1 VLGNFRTR
9 SRRPDFASQPAARL
23 PDHASSQI
31 CHFSFFGEVI
41 AAMVNLII
49 PDKWQ
54 QDAVKLLREGIDV
67 VVHAPTG
74 AGKTY
79 IFELLYES
87 LKGQAVYTV
96 PTRALANDKLA
107 EWRARGWDVGISTG
121 DLAENLDA
129 RVVVATLETQ
139 KGRFLRR
146 DGPRLLVVDEYQ
158 LIADPIRGTSYE
170 VILSLAPPETQ
181 LLLLSGSVGN
191 PADVVEWLRRI
202 GRSAELIS
210 HQQRP
215 VQLDEVMLSDLPVSA
230 PGAVRGY
237 WPKLIS
243 RALLADLGPVLIFAP
258 RRQMAE
264 DLATALSSTL
274 PLDEPLTLT
283 QEQNALLGDR
293 LGKLLRNRV
302 AFHHSG
308 LGYMVRAGIIEP
320 LAKRGQ
326 LRVVVATMG
335 LAAGINFS
343 MRSVLVTGT
352 HYQAGNFQRQVRPD
366 ELLQMFGRAGRRGLD
381 EFGYVLVTPD
391 IPRLHDAHPLKLRRA
406 EPVDWPTAI
415 GVMREAVL
423 RDEDPFLKAKELV
436 ARLFSW
442 KPLTVGVERFYAI
455 NAHSAGSGEVAP
467 SVSSLPAYDPP
478 CGLPV
483 DGERARL
490 VRRHDREMLTPEGIW
505 EPQPPATTAPL
516 GELLVRLPTGHW
528 RPALNIAAIAQKHG
542 FGALCKIRFGQPIR
556 QAQGDSNQQAQDRPR
571 QASGKFEYGR
581 EVALAAPKH
590 ESWVPAKW
598 LRKLLRERFPV
609 LAAVKDWQPEE
620 FLKQV
625 LPVVEAEMRGRLHEQ
640 WVRDGMIF
648 GRFRFSDVPVT
659 GYRDG
664 RGRVLA
670 SPETRRTYPVVCQ
683 PCRLKAD
690 CEALEL
696 SVSPALA
703 WRQLGLVDPKGVPTR
718 RGIIFSFFN
727 QGEGLAIAAALEEPD
742 YAIEDLIFDLA
753 NLRVGHRFSLDE
765 TYSHGRLGAVCQT
778 VYQRGE
784 YPGYLELG
792 LPIAYGPGGSE
803 VVRDVVAHQV
813 PRHRLVSETVRHGDI
828 ERALTE
834 WRSLLRQ
841 IAQAPAYDWD
851 RWLRLRETASA
862 YVHSTRSPARDPLPQ
877 LAPAQSQRY
886 SGRFISRLARSA

>member
-1 VLGNFRTR
+1 M
-9 SRRPDFASQPAARL
+9 
-23 PDHASSQI
+23 
-31 CHFSFFGEVI
+31 EVI

-139 KGRFLRR
+139 KSRFLRR

-191 PADVVEWLRRI
+191 PGDVAEWLRRI
-202 GRSAELIS
+202 GRCAELIS

-230 PGAVRGY
+230 PGTVRGY

-243 RALLADLGPVLIFAP
+243 RALFADLGPVLIFAP

-283 QEQNALLGDR
+283 QEQHALVGDR

-308 LGYMVRAGIIEP
+308 LSYAVRAGIIEP

-381 EFGYVLVTPD
+381 DFGYVLVTPD
-391 IPRLHDAHPLKLRRA
+391 IPRLHDSHPLKLRRA
-406 EPVDWPTAI
+406 EPVDWPTMI

-436 ARLFSW
+436 ARLFWS
-442 KPLTVGVERFYAI
+442 KPVTVGVERFYGIKAYSTGSAQPHSPGVGQADSTSTEPPDSANSSPI
-455 NAHSAGSGEVAP
+455 N
-467 SVSSLPAYDPP
+467 DPL

-490 VRRHDREMLTPEGIW
+490 VRRHDREMLTPGGTW
-505 EPQPPATTAPL
+505 EPQPLATDARL
-516 GELLVRLPTGHW
+516 GELLVRTPSGRW
-528 RPALNIAAIAQKHG
+528 RPALTVAAIAQKHG
-542 FGALCKIRFGQPIR
+542 FGALCKIRLGQPIR
-556 QAQGDSNQQAQDRPR
+556 QAQGEPIRQAQVGPVPEVQVGPMGQTQVRS
-571 QASGKFEYGR
+571 AFEYGR
-581 EVALAAPKH
+581 EIPLAAPKK
-590 ESWVPAKW
+590 ETWVPAKW
-598 LRKLLRERFPV
+598 LRKLLRERFPL
-609 LAAVKDWQPEE
+609 LAAVNGWQPEE
-620 FLKQV
+620 FLRQV
-625 LPVVEAEMRGRLHEQ
+625 LPVVEAEMRGRLYEQ
-640 WVRDGMIF
+640 WIREGMIF
-648 GRFRFSDVPVT
+648 GRFRFNDLPAT
-659 GYRDG
+659 GYRDSHG
-664 RGRVLA
+664 RTLEN
-670 SPETRRTYPVVCQ
+670 PDTRRTYPAVCQ
-683 PCRLKAD
+683 PCALKGD

-703 WRQLGLVDPKGVPTR
+703 WRQLGLVDQKGAPTR

-742 YAIEDLIFDLA
+742 YPLEDLVFDLA

-765 TYSHGRLGAVCQT
+765 TYSHGRLGAVCQL

-813 PRHRLVSETVRHGDI
+813 PRHRLVSESVRHGDI

-841 IAQAPAYDWD
+841 IALAPTYDWD
-851 RWLRLRETASA
+851 RWLQLQEMASR
-862 YVHSTRSPARDPLPQ
+862 YVHSTRSPARDPLPA

-886 SGRFISRLARSA
+886 IGRFISRLARSA

>member
-1 VLGNFRTR
+1 M
-9 SRRPDFASQPAARL
+9 
-23 PDHASSQI
+23 
-31 CHFSFFGEVI
+31 EVI

-139 KGRFLRR
+139 KSRFLRR

-191 PADVVEWLRRI
+191 PGDVAEWLRRI
-202 GRSAELIS
+202 GRCAELIS

-230 PGAVRGY
+230 PGTVRGY

-243 RALLADLGPVLIFAP
+243 RALFADLGPVLIFAP

-283 QEQNALLGDR
+283 QEQHALVGDR

-308 LGYMVRAGIIEP
+308 LSYAVRAGIIEP

-381 EFGYVLVTPD
+381 DFGYVLVTPD
-391 IPRLHDAHPLKLRRA
+391 IPRLHDSHPLKLRRA
-406 EPVDWPTAI
+406 EPVDWPTMI

-436 ARLFSW
+436 ARLFWS
-442 KPLTVGVERFYAI
+442 KPVTVGVERFYGLRRIRRAQR
-455 NAHSAGSGEVAP
+455 
-467 SVSSLPAYDPP
+467 SS
-478 CGLPV
+478 
-483 DGERARL
+483 
-490 VRRHDREMLTPEGIW
+490 
-505 EPQPPATTAPL
+505 
-516 GELLVRLPTGHW
+516 
-528 RPALNIAAIAQKHG
+528 
-542 FGALCKIRFGQPIR
+542 IR
-556 QAQGDSNQQAQDRPR
+556 QA
-571 QASGKFEYGR
+571 
-581 EVALAAPKH
+581 
-590 ESWVPAKW
+590 
-598 LRKLLRERFPV
+598 
-609 LAAVKDWQPEE
+609 
-620 FLKQV
+620 
-625 LPVVEAEMRGRLHEQ
+625 
-640 WVRDGMIF
+640 
-648 GRFRFSDVPVT
+648 
-659 GYRDG
+659 
-664 RGRVLA
+664 
-670 SPETRRTYPVVCQ
+670 
-683 PCRLKAD
+683 
-690 CEALEL
+690 
-696 SVSPALA
+696 
-703 WRQLGLVDPKGVPTR
+703 
-718 RGIIFSFFN
+718 
-727 QGEGLAIAAALEEPD
+727 
-742 YAIEDLIFDLA
+742 
-753 NLRVGHRFSLDE
+753 
-765 TYSHGRLGAVCQT
+765 
-778 VYQRGE
+778 
-784 YPGYLELG
+784 
-792 LPIAYGPGGSE
+792 
-803 VVRDVVAHQV
+803 
-813 PRHRLVSETVRHGDI
+813 
-828 ERALTE
+828 
-834 WRSLLRQ
+834 
-841 IAQAPAYDWD
+841 
-851 RWLRLRETASA
+851 
-862 YVHSTRSPARDPLPQ
+862 
-877 LAPAQSQRY
+877 
-886 SGRFISRLARSA
+886 